1 MSRDALTENPDDYC
15 FFDVETRSPEDVTL
29 VGAYRHNT
37 AGLVV
42 IFTYAIGETGEI
54 KDWVVPDFET
64 RLNWHDMPQDLHD
77 FWHRARRGE
86 AWFVAWNAAFDRL
99 AANRGMDAYGN
110 TGVREVLTVEM
121 TIDAMAQ
128 AVRSHLPPDLLGAG
142 ASIGAHVQKDKDG
155 KRLIKLFSDPEGG
168 GTPQSHPEDWE
179 KFRQY
184 ARDDVGTMREIFFGT
199 LPLSRAEWEEY
210 WASERINDR
219 GLPIDTDFV
228 RAASD
233 LAEYNAQRVNA
244 DVTRISDNE
253 LYSVNQHVKMTQ
265 WVMDRLGHLSRVKKI
280 LTKEIIEGEP
290 DEDGNDTHEV
300 KLSLGRSRV
309 EELILFLEKRDE
321 EIGLTDDE
329 ADALDMLDV
338 RVFGAS
344 ATPRKFTKM
353 LRQVE
358 DGRLRGSYVF
368 NGAAATGRFSSRG
381 VQCVTGEHE
390 VLTRQGWVPIQN
402 AVGPVE
408 IMAWDSVANR
418 LRWEEGTVSAFGP
431 APVAAVDSTVVKGVF
446 TWDHRVPQRP
456 WKRLRDTCPK
466 DIIDGR
472 QAKNCVV
479 SAPVDQPEAPYSDAQ
494 LRLLVAMQSD
504 GSWARGAARW
514 RFAKRRKMERLCK
527 LLEEENVPFKV
538 TREEKQGTWYV
549 RIPKKN
555 TPVWL
560 IKDFSARLLSL
571 SARQASLVLDEY
583 TLWDGWAHTKN
594 RTLCVSSPRKDQMEW
609 LATVAALAGRTS
621 TLTEYSDKK
630 GYASWRFYLR
640 SSQTTNIREN
650 QVHDAGMQ
658 DVFCPT
664 VPSGYWLCRYGD
676 RIYVTGNTH
685 NLTRSTVAKTPD
697 EEAEVIDTIID
708 LDTED
713 VYDKLTKAHGPV
725 GRTLSRLIRPSIT
738 APEGYELVWGDWS
751 AIEARVL
758 PWLAKSEK
766 AERVL
771 DTFRTNDAN
780 PELPDIYKVTASDIL
795 KVIGQPVDAADI
807 SGYQRQGYGKVPTL
821 SLGFGGAEGAL
832 FAMATAYGIVFSD
845 EEARTIVEAWR
856 EANPWA
862 RRFWDTLW
870 YTALE
875 AMDRPMTPL
884 QAGRVEFLY
893 VPEYLQGTL
902 FMFLPCGRP
911 LLYPRI
917 RWERREIKDKNTGK
931 VSKREQLTYR
941 RGYERAALWY
951 GTLAENATQGFAGS
965 LMRRL
970 LRELEDMAQESRPPL
985 FLPVGHTH
993 DEALGMAEIDA
1004 VPEAREFLQERM
1016 LHVPGY
1022 AEGLPLAAG
1031 VDSHYC
1037 YTKTLD

>member
-37 AGLVV
+37 AGMVV

-77 FWHRARRGE
+77 FWYRARHGE

-99 AANRGMDAYGN
+99 AANRGMDVYGN

-142 ASIGAHVQKDKDG
+142 ASIGAKVQKDKDG

-219 GLPIDTDFV
+219 GLPIDTEFV

-233 LAEYNAQRVNA
+233 LAEYNAKRVKA
-244 DVTRISDNE
+244 DVQRISDNE
-253 LYSVNQHVKMTQ
+253 LYSVNQHEKMTQ
-265 WVMDRLGHLSRVKKI
+265 WVLDRIGHLSRVEKI
-280 LTKEIIEGEP
+280 LTKERIEGEP
-290 DEDGNDTHEV
+290 DADGNDTHEV
-300 KLSLGRSRV
+300 KLSLERSRV

-321 EIGLTDDE
+321 ELGLTDDE

-358 DGRLRGSYVF
+358 DGRLKGSYVF

-381 VQCVTGEHE
+381 VQ
-390 VLTRQGWVPIQN
+390 
-402 AVGPVE
+402 
-408 IMAWDSVANR
+408 
-418 LRWEEGTVSAFGP
+418 
-431 APVAAVDSTVVKGVF
+431 
-446 TWDHRVPQRP
+446 
-456 WKRLRDTCPK
+456 
-466 DIIDGR
+466 
-472 QAKNCVV
+472 
-479 SAPVDQPEAPYSDAQ
+479 
-494 LRLLVAMQSD
+494 
-504 GSWARGAARW
+504 
-514 RFAKRRKMERLCK
+514 
-527 LLEEENVPFKV
+527 
-538 TREEKQGTWYV
+538 
-549 RIPKKN
+549 
-555 TPVWL
+555 
-560 IKDFSARLLSL
+560 
-571 SARQASLVLDEY
+571 
-583 TLWDGWAHTKN
+583 
-594 RTLCVSSPRKDQMEW
+594 
-609 LATVAALAGRTS
+609 
-621 TLTEYSDKK
+621 
-630 GYASWRFYLR
+630 
-640 SSQTTNIREN
+640 
-650 QVHDAGMQ
+650 
-658 DVFCPT
+658 
-664 VPSGYWLCRYGD
+664 
-676 RIYVTGNTH
+676 TH

-697 EEAEVIDTIID
+697 DEAEVIDTIID
-708 LDTED
+708 LNTED
-713 VYDKLTKAHGPV
+713 AYDKLTVDHGPV

-795 KVIGQPVDAADI
+795 KVIGQPVEAADI

-832 FAMATAYGIVFSD
+832 FAMATTYGIVFSD

-856 EANPWA
+856 ETNPWA

-875 AMDRPMTPL
+875 AMDRPMTSL

-931 VSKREQLTYR
+931 VSKRDQLTYR
-941 RGYERAALWY
+941 RGYGRAALWY

-970 LRELEDMAQESRPPL
+970 LREIEGMAQESRPPL
-985 FLPVGHTH
+985 LLPVGHTH